1 MQSLAFYLYVMAVGF
16 VAAGLAASF
25 AQLVSGEPLR
35 FGVEAK
41 SVLASAATVLLCV
54 LAGPAILMRNAWRA
68 GRAQARSPIWLGLS
82 AMIAGVWSL
91 LSGSVLLDLIL
102 KL

>member
-1 MQSLAFYLYVMAVGF
+1 MRSLAFYLYVMAVGF

-41 SVLASAATVLLCV
+41 SVLVSAATVLLCV
-54 LAGPAILMRNAWRA
+54 GPAILMRNAWQ
-68 GRAQARSPIWLGLS
+68 GRPRRRFGLGFQP
-82 AMIAGVWSL
+82 
-91 LSGSVLLDLIL
+91 
-102 KL
+102 

>member
-16 VAAGLAASF
+16 VAAGLAASL

-35 FGVEAK
+35 FRVDAK
-41 SVLASAATVLLCV
+41 SVLASSGTVLLCV
-54 LAGPAILMRNAWRA
+54 LAGPAILMRNSWRA
-68 GRAQARSPIWLGLS
+68 ARAQARSPIWLGLS

>member
-1 MQSLAFYLYVMAVGF
+1 MRSLAFYLYVVAVGF

-41 SVLASAATVLLCV
+41 SVSHLES
-54 LAGPAILMRNAWRA
+54 
-68 GRAQARSPIWLGLS
+68 
-82 AMIAGVWSL
+82 
-91 LSGSVLLDLIL
+91 
-102 KL
+102 